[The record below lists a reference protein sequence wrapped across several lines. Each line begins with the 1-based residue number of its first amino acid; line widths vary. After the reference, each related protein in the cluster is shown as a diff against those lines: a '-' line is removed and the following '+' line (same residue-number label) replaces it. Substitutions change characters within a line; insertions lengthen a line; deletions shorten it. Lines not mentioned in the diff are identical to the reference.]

1 MKNLKWVLLA
11 SALSIAGVAF
21 AGDLS
26 IQPGMWEIHDKVVMK
41 GVPYSSPPQTLKK
54 CISPKEAK
62 SILQDLQSSK
72 QKNCHVSDVKVS
84 GNRASWRIRCSGGG
98 GNMHGTAMTV
108 IDNPTHYHGVSD
120 MTSTSGGTTMK
131 IHVETTGR
139 RLGSCK

>member
-1 MKNLKWVLLA
+1 MKDLKWVILA

-84 GNRASWRIRCSGGG
+84 GN
-98 GNMHGTAMTV
+98 
-108 IDNPTHYHGVSD
+108 DNPTHYHGVSD